1 MKRTTRWLA
10 TLLVAGGAA
19 LAGTSQAKADLTETT
34 TNSYFT
40 LDQPN
45 SDVTLSNNNQ
55 TMTFADTLGQIVLT
69 FTGNAYSGP
78 GPGPISLG
86 TFSLSNSFGL
96 GATIP
101 NNTIGFQLQIDQTDP
116 SVGSNTLPSTLKGT
130 LTIVSNS
137 LRLKFDDDTISVPTG
152 PGGVIYSLQ
161 GLDNN
166 NNFDLS
172 YPTSTLYA
180 TVAIPAV
187 PEPSTLAIAG
197 IGALA
202 GCGYGWRRRRRDA
215 A

>member
-19 LAGTSQAKADLTETT
+19 LAGTSQAKADLMETT
-34 TNSYFT
+34 TNSYFN
-40 LDQPN
+40 LDQAN
-45 SDVTLSNNNQ
+45 SNVTLSNNNQ
-55 TMTFADTLGQIVLT
+55 TMTYAGALGTIVLT

-78 GPGPISLG
+78 GSGPINLG
-86 TFSLSNSFGL
+86 TFSLSDSHGL

-116 SVGSNTLPSTLKGT
+116 SVGTNTLSSTLKGT
-130 LTIVSNS
+130 LSILSNS
-137 LRLKFDDDTISVPTG
+137 LRLKFDDDTISVPSG
-152 PGGVIYSLQ
+152 PGGVVYSLQ
-161 GLDNN
+161 GLDNH

-180 TVAIPAV
+180 TVAIPV

-202 GCGYGWRRRRRDA
+202 GCGYGWRRRKRNA